1 MTNMQTEVKGNELV
15 ITVDL
20 DQSHGSSKSG
30 KTEIVASSHG
40 AVQVPYKDQIFSVN
54 LNVYKAKK

>member
-1 MTNMQTEVKGNELV
+1 MTNMQTEVKGDKLV

-20 DQSHGSSKSG
+20 GQSHGSSKSG

-40 AVQVPYKDQIFSVN
+40 AVQVPHKDQIFSVN